1 MVTRLCIQVGNTE
14 QHVHFLWGQQ
24 GPDTPSAGRSV
35 KSVISRQ
42 KVAVMVIDRLGTV
55 RLEAVVGGGM
65 AGGYLLLALII
76 QEGAFR
82 EVQLALRLTEHTTLL
97 AAWGWE
103 REL

>member
-24 GPDTPSAGRSV
+24 GPDTPSAGRCV
-35 KSVISRQ
+35 KSVISRH
-42 KVAVMVIDRLGTV
+42 KVAVTVQLKGTV
-55 RLEAVVGGGM
+55 RLEAAVGGGK
-65 AGGYLLLALII
+65 AGGYLLLTLII

-82 EVQLALRLTEHTTLL
+82 EVQLALRLTEHRTLL

-103 REL
+103 REP